1 MKIFLDFD
9 RTLYDLDALHE
20 AFSMRLRTEGIPQ
33 EVYDASRKYFA
44 YGSGKQGEIYTPEI
58 HERILRELAPSASD
72 SPLSEIMR
80 GIASDAQHLVFDEVR
95 EVLEELGMHER
106 IMLTF
111 GSEEYQKLKITGA
124 GLDEF
129 IDSIIVTTGE
139 KWEEM
144 GKRMEAGEVAVF
156 IDDHRSYFLQPRGNQ
171 PVHGIH
177 LVRKS
182 DERNFCDGCRAHYH
196 ASDLREALEIVKNLV

>member
-20 AFSMRLRTEGIPQ
+20 AFSVRLRKEGISQ
-33 EVYDASRKYFA
+33 EVYDASRKYFSH
-44 YGSGKQGEIYTPEI
+44 GSGKQGEIYTPEI
-58 HERILRELAPSASD
+58 HERIIRELASSVSD
-72 SPLSEIMR
+72 NTLSEIMR

-95 EVLEELGMHER
+95 GILGELEGYER
-106 IMLTF
+106 IILTF
-111 GSEEYQKLKITGA
+111 GNEEYQKFKITGS
-124 GLDEF
+124 GLDNLM
-129 IDSIIVTTGE
+129 DDIIVTTGE

-144 GKRMEAGEVAVF
+144 EKAMKTGEVAVF
-156 IDDHRSYFLQPRGNQ
+156 VDDHRSYFLQPRGNQ

-182 DERNFCDGCRAHYH
+182 DERNFCNGCRASYH
-196 ASDLREALEIVKNLV
+196 ASDLREASEIIKNLA